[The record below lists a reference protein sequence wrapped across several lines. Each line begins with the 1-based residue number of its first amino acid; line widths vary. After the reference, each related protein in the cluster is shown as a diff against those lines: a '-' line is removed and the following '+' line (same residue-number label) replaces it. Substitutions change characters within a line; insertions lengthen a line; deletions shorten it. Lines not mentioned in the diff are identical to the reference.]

1 MSKIDNSKYKWI
13 STHMTNKN
21 GTVEFTGYIQVLN
34 TIEEKFNKFLATKRV
49 NSFVNNIS
57 YLGIDNLLKKYNLQ
71 YLYKVSASKAI
82 VMAYIRLKTTNIRGI
97 RDYTH
102 LPKQDY
108 ITTLPK
114 PLTKEEIQKIWD
126 AKENHKLG
134 YAERMSMLEQHKID
148 RWEKENKPTY
158 EQLRNDLFPRSIIQA
173 FTDKMEK
180 KREQIREY
188 LSKKYPDPM
197 YRPIYVRYYSTPEI
211 IKEKLI
217 GYVEDAHQII
227 NTKPS
232 FYTLKN
238 VNKFLWNKLMEYKT
252 RMKHIFN
259 DDFIC
264 LKVMTTNN
272 HVGCWV

>member
-1 MSKIDNSKYKWI
+1 MSKINNKVNRIYKI
-13 STHMTNKN
+13 D
-21 GTVEFTGYIQVLN
+21 TVEL
-34 TIEEKFNKFLATKRV
+34 KFNKFLATKHA
-49 NSFVNNIS
+49 NSFVNDIP

-71 YLYKVSASKAI
+71 YLYKISISKALI
-82 VMAYIRLKTTNIRGI
+82 MAYIRLKTANIRGI

-102 LPKQDY
+102 IPDD
-108 ITTLPK
+108 TTCDTYELYPN
-114 PLTKEEIQKIWD
+114 LTKKEIQKIWS
-126 AKENHKLG
+126 AKENCKLE
-134 YAERMSMLEQHKID
+134 YAERMNMLEQHKID

-188 LSKKYPDPM
+188 LSKKYPDPI

-217 GYVEDAHQII
+217 GYVKDARQII

-238 VNKFLWNKLMEYKT
+238 VNKLLWNKLMEYQT
-252 RMKHIFN
+252 RMKRIFN

>member
-1 MSKIDNSKYKWI
+1 MSKINNKINRIYK
-13 STHMTNKN
+13 TD
-21 GTVEFTGYIQVLN
+21 TVEL
-34 TIEEKFNKFLATKRV
+34 KFNKFLATKHA
-49 NSFVNNIS
+49 NSFVNDIP

-71 YLYKVSASKAI
+71 YLYKISISKALI
-82 VMAYIRLKTTNIRGI
+82 MAYIRLKTANIRGI

-102 LPKQDY
+102 LPKQKY
-108 ITTLPK
+108 TTTLPK
-114 PLTKEEIQKIWD
+114 SLTGEEIQKIWS
-126 AKENHKLG
+126 AKENSKLD
-134 YAERMSMLEQHKID
+134 YAERMNMLEQHKID

-188 LSKKYPDPM
+188 LSKKYPDPI
-197 YRPIYVRYYSTPEI
+197 YRPIYVRYYFTPEI

-217 GYVEDAHQII
+217 GYVKDARQII

-238 VNKFLWNKLMEYKT
+238 VNNLLWNKLMEYQT
-252 RMKHIFN
+252 RMKRIFN

>member
-1 MSKIDNSKYKWI
+1 MSKINNKINRIYK
-13 STHMTNKN
+13 TD
-21 GTVEFTGYIQVLN
+21 
-34 TIEEKFNKFLATKRV
+34 TIEVKFNKFLATKHV
-49 NSFVNNIS
+49 NSFVNDIP

-71 YLYKVSASKAI
+71 YLYKISISKAMI
-82 VMAYIRLKTTNIRGI
+82 MAYIRLKTANIRGI

-114 PLTKEEIQKIWD
+114 SLTKEEIQKIWD
-126 AKENHKLG
+126 AKENYKLN
-134 YAERMSMLEQHKID
+134 YAERMNMLEQHKID

-188 LSKKYPDPM
+188 LSKKYPDPI
-197 YRPIYVRYYSTPEI
+197 YRPIYVRYYSTPKI

-217 GYVEDAHQII
+217 GYVKDARQII

-238 VNKFLWNKLMEYKT
+238 VNEFLWNKLIEYQT
-252 RMKHIFN
+252 RMRRIFN